1 MSDSGFVESGIFTV
15 FCFLVGLVRAVDGHG
30 RGVGF
35 CVAFAVFSGALAVF
49 CFGVWLYFDLVD
61 NNFTRSG
68 VYRVAPCVPI
78 ASRFSR
84 PTSERLI
91 SR

>member
-1 MSDSGFVESGIFTV
+1 MSDSGFVQSGIFTV
-15 FCFLVGLVRAVDGHG
+15 FCFLIGLVRTVDGLG

-35 CVAFAVFSGALAVF
+35 CVALAVF
-49 CFGVWLYFDLVD
+49 CFLVWLHFGLVD
-61 NNFTRSG
+61 NNFTGSG

-78 ASRFSR
+78 TSRFSR
-84 PTSERLI
+84 PTSEHLI